1 MHKNP
6 RRSLSPQRPLPLAN
20 TPLWHQLPLLQR
32 RQCHDLL
39 TQLLITVIHSEPS
52 EEKHHERQD

>member
-6 RRSLSPQRPLPLAN
+6 RRSLAPQSTPPLAN
-20 TPLWHQLPLLQR
+20 VPLWHQLPILHR

-52 EEKHHERQD
+52 EEKSDERQD